1 MPPLAQVG
9 APVVDVV
16 VLPVVVVDVV
26 GGSVTVVVVVL
37 VVVVGA
43 RVVVGG
49 GAVVVVVVVAEAQA
63 SMTRLSMKISLRFVM
78 SSTRRSMVVAV
89 LLISNTCDL
98 NVVSACRSFTGTLP
112 KSNPNPPSPVP
123 KGVPSINTL
132 PSDPQLSN
140 CSFSSNEIVVMR
152 VG

>member
-49 GAVVVVVVVAEAQA
+49 GAVVVVVVRGLPRVTDISSNQAVGLPPCAAE
-63 SMTRLSMKISLRFVM
+63 T
-78 SSTRRSMVVAV
+78 STPVGV
-89 LLISNTCDL
+89 
-98 NVVSACRSFTGTLP
+98 
-112 KSNPNPPSPVP
+112 PPS
-123 KGVPSINTL
+123 SI
-132 PSDPQLSN
+132 
-140 CSFSSNEIVVMR
+140 
-152 VG
+152 